1 MKKTIGKTAATL
13 IGAASTAAVANTAVI
28 PAMAGVAV
36 TASLLALTSK
46 LDSMPVNKKTAP
58 VEPVSDTWKARPKA
72 NMVKWL
78 MKDSGVSLE
87 TIAEHLGCSVSY
99 LNTKLARDSF
109 SFEDL
114 ILAAYACGYTFVLV
128 KNNEAID
135 YPAVHRVDLRNHFEN
150 SDPDVLERIN
160 AIEERIQNEHRAE
173 YEKKKAELEM
183 EFARKKAELER
194 MREEYGIE

>member
-1 MKKTIGKTAATL
+1 MKQDIGKTAAALLGT
-13 IGAASTAAVANTAVI
+13 ASTVAATSVITGSAVI
-28 PAMAGVAV
+28 PAVAATVATAG
-36 TASLLALTSK
+36 LFALTSK

-78 MKDSGVSLE
+78 MKDSGANLE
-87 TIAEHLGCSVSY
+87 TVAEHLGCSVSY

-114 ILAAYACGYTFVLV
+114 ILVAYACGYTFVLV

-135 YPAVHRVDLRNHFEN
+135 YPAVHRVDLRSHFEN
-150 SDPDVLERIN
+150 SDPEVLERIN
-160 AIEERIQNEHRAE
+160 AIEEKIQNEHRAE
-173 YEKKKAELEM
+173 YEKKKAELERM
-183 EFARKKAELER
+183 KA
-194 MREEYGIE
+194 EYGIED